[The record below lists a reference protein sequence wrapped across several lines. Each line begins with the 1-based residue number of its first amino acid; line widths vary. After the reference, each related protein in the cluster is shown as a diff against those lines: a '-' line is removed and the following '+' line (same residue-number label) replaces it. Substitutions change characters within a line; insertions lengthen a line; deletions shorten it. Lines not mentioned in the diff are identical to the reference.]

1 MERRRIDSGRSPG
14 GGLRV
19 GLVGFGTA
27 GEVFH
32 APLIAATPGL
42 ALAAVVTSDPERAAR
57 AAGRYPGAAVVGS
70 AERLWE
76 LAGGLDLAVIAT
88 PNRFHVPLAEAA
100 LAAGL
105 AVVVDKPLAPSAA
118 EGRRLIETARR
129 RGLPLTAFH
138 NRRWD
143 GDFLTLR
150 RLVERG
156 ALGRVLRFE
165 SRFERW
171 RPEPKPGWRQRG
183 GAAEAGG
190 VLFDLGS
197 HLIDQA
203 LVLFGPVQRVAAELA
218 PGYDGAEVDNDAFVA
233 LDHSCGVRSHLWASS
248 LAAVAGPRFRV
259 LGSRA
264 GWVKHGLDGQEA
276 ALRAGG
282 SPAEPGWGTE
292 PEERWGRLG
301 AGDRTEPV
309 AAEPGAYPAFY
320 RAVAAMLRDGAPPPV
335 DPADAVAGLELIEAA
350 RRAAAEHRVV
360 EVVPGPAPAAGGG
373 QP

>member
-1 MERRRIDSGRSPG
+1 
-14 GGLRV
+14 V
-19 GLVGFGTA
+19 GLVGFGVA

-42 ALAAVVTSDPERAAR
+42 ELAAVVTSDAERAAR
-57 AAGRYPGAAVVGS
+57 AAARYPDAAVVGS

-76 LAGGLDLAVIAT
+76 VASGLDLAVVAA

-118 EGRRLIETARR
+118 EGRRLIAAAGR
-129 RGLPLTAFH
+129 RGLPLTVFH

-150 RLVERG
+150 RLLERG

-203 LVLFGPVQRVAAELA
+203 LALFGPVARVYAELA
-218 PGYDGAEVDNDAFVA
+218 PGYPGAEVENDAFVA
-233 LDHSCGVRSHLWASS
+233 LEHASGVRSHLWAGS
-248 LAAVAGPRFRV
+248 LTAVAGPRFRV
-259 LGSRA
+259 LGRRA
-264 GWVKHGLDGQEA
+264 GWVKHGLAGQEA

-282 SPAEPGWGTE
+282 VPGEPGWGAE

-309 AAEPGAYPAFY
+309 PAVPGAYPEYY
-320 RAVAAMLRDGAPPPV
+320 RGVAAMLRDGAPPPV
-335 DPADAVAGLELIEAA
+335 DPADAVAGLEVIEAA
-350 RRAAAEHRVV
+350 RRAAAERRVV
-360 EVVPGPAPAAGGG
+360 EVAPGPAPAAGGG
-373 QP
+373 EP